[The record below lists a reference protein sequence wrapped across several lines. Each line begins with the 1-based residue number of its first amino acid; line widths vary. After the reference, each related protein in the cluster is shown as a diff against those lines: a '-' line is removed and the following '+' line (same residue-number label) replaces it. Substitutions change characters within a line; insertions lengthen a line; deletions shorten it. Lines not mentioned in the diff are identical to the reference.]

1 MNTINKAMWCPI
13 SVVLFFLTSF
23 VICLKLRITPFAKP
37 DTELNI
43 HSKQNRSKQSIQGE
57 FQFVFNGFSDGTI
70 YD

>member
-1 MNTINKAMWCPI
+1 M
-13 SVVLFFLTSF
+13 F
-23 VICLKLRITPFAKP
+23 KLRITQFAKP

-57 FQFVFNGFSDGTI
+57 FKFVFNSFSDGTI